1 MGIKFQQLLKN
12 TIMKRTNLLDQFKK
26 ILSEHVATNQSGLL
40 EKLSEETDL
49 VDDLGIESLDV
60 VNIVIDMEDHFNI
73 AIDNDSIKRM
83 STVGNCLDLI
93 EEKLAA

>member
-1 MGIKFQQLLKN
+1 ME
-12 TIMKRTNLLDQFKK
+12 RTVIFKK
-26 ILSEHVATNQSGLL
+26 FKSILSEHVAGDDTSTL
-40 EKLSEETDL
+40 ESISEQTGL

-73 AIDNDSIKRM
+73 QIDNDSIKRM

-93 EEKLAA
+93 EEKLQAA

>member
-1 MGIKFQQLLKN
+1 ME
-12 TIMKRTNLLDQFKK
+12 RTVIFKK
-26 ILSEHVATNQSGLL
+26 FKNILSEHVSGNDTSTL
-40 EKLSEETDL
+40 ETISEQTGL

-73 AIDNDSIKRM
+73 QIDNDSIKRM

-93 EEKLAA
+93 EEKLQAA